1 MISKTYFR
9 YIWLLNLFLDGE
21 AFTYDEIAELWRNDP
36 CGSGEL
42 PIRTFHEHRK
52 GIKEMFGVDIV
63 CDKSIGYAYFVRNY
77 KVLDF
82 DKPRKWLLN
91 QYNIP
96 KDFLVD
102 YKMRDRILLE
112 KMAKG
117 HEWTNTVIRAMR
129 ENREL
134 EIDYQKFEEPLQ
146 TFHMQ
151 PYALKVYNRRWY
163 LLGYVKEKGE
173 LRTLGLDR
181 MNNVQITTTH
191 FKMPDNFDAQK
202 FFANTV
208 GVFVSKDKP
217 VTDVKIRAYGKQ
229 AEYIRSSPLHK
240 SQSEVKSKYGE
251 FAEFTYRVS
260 ITPELISQL
269 LAMGE
274 NVEVL
279 EPVELREGMRE
290 KINSMLNVYKIK
302 NHGNDI

>member
-21 AFTYDEIAELWRNDP
+21 AFTYEEIADLWRKDP

-63 CDKSIGYAYFVRNY
+63 CDKSIGYAYLVPNC
-77 KVLDF
+77 KVLNL

-117 HEWTNTVIRAMR
+117 HEWAKTVIRAMR
-129 ENREL
+129 ENKEL
-134 EIDYQKFEEPLQ
+134 EIDYQKFEGSLE
-146 TFHMQ
+146 TFHVQ
-151 PYALKVYNRRWY
+151 PYALKVYSRRWY

-202 FFANTV
+202 YYANTI
-208 GVFVSKDKP
+208 GVYVNDKNP
-217 VTDVKIRAYGKQ
+217 VTEVKIRAYGKQ
-229 AEYIRSSPLHK
+229 VEYIRSSPLHK
-240 SQSEVKSKYGE
+240 SQSEGRSKYGE

-260 ITPELISQL
+260 ITPELISHL
-269 LAMGE
+269 LAMGDR
-274 NVEVL
+274 VEVL
-279 EPVELREGMRE
+279 EPVELREEMKER
-290 KINSMLNVYKIK
+290 INNMFNVYK
-302 NHGNDI
+302 

>member
-1 MISKTYFR
+1 MISKTYYR

-21 AFTYDEIAELWRNDP
+21 AFTYEEIADLWKKDP
-36 CGSGEL
+36 NNGGVGL
-42 PIRTFHEHRK
+42 PLRTFHEHRK

-117 HEWTNTVIRAMR
+117 HEWANTVIRAMR
-129 ENREL
+129 ENEEL
-134 EIDYQKFEEPLQ
+134 EIDYQKFEGSLE
-146 TFHMQ
+146 TFHVQ

-202 FFANTV
+202 YYANTV
-208 GVFVSKDKP
+208 GVYVNEESP
-217 VTDVKIRAYGKQ
+217 ITEVKIRAYGVQ
-229 AEYIRSSPLHK
+229 VDYLRSSPLHK
-240 SQSEVKSKYGE
+240 SQSETRTKYRE
-251 FAEFTYRVS
+251 FSEFTYRVS
-260 ITPELISQL
+260 ITPELISLL
-269 LAMGE
+269 LAMGDR
-274 NVEVL
+274 VEVL
-279 EPVELREGMRE
+279 EPVEFREEMKER
-290 KINSMLNVYKIK
+290 IK
-302 NHGNDI
+302 NMFNLY